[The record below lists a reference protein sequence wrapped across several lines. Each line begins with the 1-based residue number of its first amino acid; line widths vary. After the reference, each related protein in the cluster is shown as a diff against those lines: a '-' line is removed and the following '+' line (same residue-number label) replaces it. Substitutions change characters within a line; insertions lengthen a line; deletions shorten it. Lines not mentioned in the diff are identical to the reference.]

1 MKQRETPKRN
11 RERPSNNR
19 TTTGFRIS
27 DELWAGLQP
36 LLPVPLDT
44 HHLSGG
50 RPRVPDRMCADSIF
64 YVLRTGCHW
73 QVLAQTELCAPST
86 AHESMP
92 KNGCGQGFFSSCG
105 KQDRSN
111 LKSFKGSIGTGTR
124 VKEPERSSRGGGE
137 TPAKA
142 QPVVERVGE
151 NAVGSRPGMR
161 CQPRWRLK
169 KPGAMGCARVQSTP
183 DAIVMELTF
192 PIHALATALH
202 ESRLKRGLR

>member
-1 MKQRETPKRN
+1 MEDDHAYPTEAVLTPSFMSYEPAVIGKCLLKRN
-11 RERPSNNR
+11 CV
-19 TTTGFRIS
+19 
-27 DELWAGLQP
+27 LLQ
-36 LLPVPLDT
+36 LL
-44 HHLSGG
+44 
-50 RPRVPDRMCADSIF
+50 MIAF
-64 YVLRTGCHW
+64 
-73 QVLAQTELCAPST
+73 
-86 AHESMP
+86 
-92 KNGCGQGFFSSCG
+92 KNGCGQEFFSSCG